1 MKRSPGIIAEQSA
14 LTEALEA
21 RLAEEPGTPDAPVV
35 VRDPYGVAPLS
46 ALVCFTTAQAEVFSV
61 QLSDA
66 QGRIYLRYDTPKTT
80 IHRIIVPALV
90 NGASCSFAAAGTNG
104 TRVQLA
110 LPLAEVEAPMLVAME
125 GAAPENTLLY
135 ALPADGAGQPVAVNA
150 FGDLCWTLTLPLNH
164 RLTFLENGHFLCG
177 APLQLA
183 PPYSGTAIW
192 EMDAL
197 GHIYHEW
204 RFEDGFVSDFAL
216 LPNGTIVAITQ
227 AAWQGTARDMLV
239 WLDGESGQ
247 VLKRLCAADVL
258 PKVNGT
264 AGQSGSDWFQGI
276 SLRHDPATNLLYWSG
291 LAQNVVLEI
300 DAATA
305 EVQRIIG
312 SVDGWEEKRSAH
324 SETTGSITASVDG
337 WNAAHTRLDLFKR
350 PVISGTFEEAY
361 GVQRWGDALY
371 YVNANRY
378 PLGRKLASTAF
389 NINRLDLKSGRVSRY
404 LLNDEGL
411 ISPVFCDLK
420 LYNEETALV
429 LAGGLS
435 NSDSLRPAVFARERQ
450 EDILLSA
457 QAWYY
462 VNGER
467 QTTWRFDDN
476 LVQIDLWQPETL
488 SFTTGAETVLGEW
501 APSFEIDIELPHTS
515 EGRLEDDMHIEFWQ
529 DDARLY
535 LSGTFY
541 KGEACTL
548 ILRRGEEQHPFFL
561 TTNRKPFGTE
571 WLYTYGASDVE
582 RRLNWAIPCAHF
594 KGKWQIDLLI
604 DDILY
609 HSNEVAEF

>member
-164 RLTFLENGHFLCG
+164 RLTFLEHGHFLCG

>member
-1 MKRSPGIIAEQSA
+1 MKRSPGIIAEQRV
-14 LTEALEA
+14 LTDALEA
-21 RLAEEPGTPDAPVV
+21 RLAATPGTVEAPTVV
-35 VRDPYGVAPLS
+35 NDPYGIAPLS
-46 ALVCFTTAQAEVFSV
+46 ALVCFSTVQEESFRV
-61 QLSDA
+61 QLSDG
-66 QGRIYLRYDTPKTT
+66 QGRTYLQYETPSATEQ
-80 IHRIIVPALV
+80 RIIVPALV
-90 NGASCSFAAAGTNG
+90 NGEPCTFTAIGSLGT
-104 TRVQLA
+104 TLQLTLPAVQI
-110 LPLAEVEAPMLVAME
+110 EAPMHIEMQ
-125 GAAPENTLLY
+125 GAAPDNMLLY
-135 ALPADGAGQPVAVNA
+135 GLPADGAGQPVAVNA
-150 FGDLCWTLTLPLNH
+150 FGALCWTLTLPLNH
-164 RLTFLENGHFLCG
+164 RLTFCENGHFLCG

-216 LPNGTIVAITQ
+216 LPNGIIVAITQ
-227 AAWQGTARDMLV
+227 SAWQGTARDMLV

-247 VLKRLCAADVL
+247 VLKRLRAADVL

-276 SLRHDPATNLLYWSG
+276 SLRHDSATNLLYWSG

-305 EVQRIIG
+305 EVRRIIA
-312 SVDGWEEKRSAH
+312 STEGWEEQRVARSEATEH
-324 SETTGSITASVDG
+324 ITTSVDG
-337 WNAAHTRLDLFKR
+337 WNAAHTRLDLFTR
-350 PVISGTFEEAY
+350 PVLSGTFEEAY

-378 PLGRKLASTAF
+378 PLGRKLAPTPF
-389 NINRLDLKSGRVSRY
+389 NVNRLDLKTGRVS
-404 LLNDEGL
+404 LFVPNSDGL
-411 ISPVFCDLK
+411 VSPVFCDLT
-420 LYNEETALV
+420 LYDEHTALV

-450 EDILLSA
+450 EDIALSA
-457 QAWYY
+457 QVWYIAG
-462 VNGER
+462 GER
-467 QTTWRFDDN
+467 QTRWIFDDN
-476 LVQIDLWQPETL
+476 LVHASLWQPQTL
-488 SFTTGAETVLGEW
+488 TFGRGSETVLGQW
-501 APSFEIDIELPHTS
+501 RPSFEIDIELPHTS
-515 EGRLEDDMHIEFWQ
+515 EGQLEDDMHIEFWQ

-582 RRLNWAIPCAHF
+582 RRLNWAIPCAHL
-594 KGKWQIDLLI
+594 KGSWDIDLLI

-609 HSNEVAEF
+609 HTGETAVF

>member
-1 MKRSPGIIAEQSA
+1 MKRSPGIIAEQRA

-21 RLAEEPGTPDAPVV
+21 RLVEESGTPDAPVV

-46 ALVCFTTAQAEVFSV
+46 ALVCFTTAQAEAFSV

-66 QGRIYLRYDTPKTT
+66 QGRTYLRYNTPSATA
-80 IHRIIVPALV
+80 HRIIVPALV
-90 NGASCSFAAAGTNG
+90 NGEACSFAAVGTDG

-197 GHIYHEW
+197 GHIYREY
-204 RFEDGFVSDFAL
+204 RFEDGFVSDFAR
-216 LPNGTIVAITQ
+216 LPDGAIVAITQ
-227 AAWQGTARDMLV
+227 TAWQGTARDVLV
-239 WLDGESGQ
+239 WLDGENGREKQ
-247 VLKRLCAADVL
+247 RMNAADVL
-258 PKVNGT
+258 PKSNGT
-264 AGQSGSDWFQGI
+264 AGQSGSDWFQGT
-276 SLRHDPATNLLYWSG
+276 SLRYDAATGLLYWSG

-305 EVQRIIG
+305 EVRRIIA
-312 SVDGWEEKRSAH
+312 STEGWEEQRVAH
-324 SETTGSITASVDG
+324 SEATEHITTSVDG
-337 WNAAHTRLDLFKR
+337 WNAAHTRLDLFTR
-350 PVISGTFEEAY
+350 PVLSGTFEEAY

-404 LLNDEGL
+404 LPNNEGL
-411 ISPVFCDLK
+411 ISPVFCDLT
-420 LYNEETALV
+420 LYNEETTLV

-476 LVQIDLWQPETL
+476 LVQVDLWQPETL

-582 RRLNWAIPCAHF
+582 RRLNWAIPCAHL
-594 KGKWQIDLLI
+594 KGSWNIDLLI

-609 HSNEVAEF
+609 HTGETAVF

>member
-1 MKRSPGIIAEQSA
+1 MKRSPGIIAEQRA
-14 LTEALEA
+14 LTEELEA
-21 RLAEEPGTPDAPVV
+21 RLAEERGTPDAPVV

-46 ALVCFTTAQAEVFSV
+46 ALVCFATAQAEVFSV

-582 RRLNWAIPCAHF
+582 RRLNWAIPCAHL